1 MKRRL
6 RRLAAFLVLLYAAAS
21 CVGCAVVNAAMF
33 HPPRPPYGTDL
44 PGLETIGP
52 ADAPVAVVWSPV
64 PGAKKAVLFAHGN
77 AEDLRFVRGRV
88 ERFNRLGWSVL
99 AYDYPGYGRTPGEP
113 TEKSVYA
120 AAETAFRNLVEER
133 GFAEGDV
140 VVCGYS
146 IGSGPACY
154 LAERHD
160 VGGLLLFAPFKSAIR
175 VVTGVRIL
183 PIDPFPNLA
192 RVPRTRCPVLVF
204 HGTADRVIPFSHGR
218 AVAAAAGERGRF
230 VPVPGASHEAV
241 CTALPFDE
249 FRREFESL
257 FATSSHFLREIR
269 RNPAAKTLALADKA
283 AVETILA
290 ESGQPF
296 GDGWDLPEETKR
308 KLEDVL
314 GPPQKILGFGIAR
327 GLWVFPDKDEFE
339 IEYGGIP
346 HAAWNRE
353 RVRRERALSSMPE
366 SFSEPFGNAI
376 WGPSVP

>member
-88 ERFNRLGWSVL
+88 ECFNRLGWSVL

-146 IGSGPACY
+146 IGSGPACF
-154 LAERHD
+154 LAEKHD

-230 VPVPGASHEAV
+230 VSVPGASHEAV

-249 FRREFESL
+249 FRKEFESL
-257 FATSSHFLREIR
+257 FAR
-269 RNPAAKTLALADKA
+269 DA
-283 AVETILA
+283 AVT
-290 ESGQPF
+290 
-296 GDGWDLPEETKR
+296 
-308 KLEDVL
+308 
-314 GPPQKILGFGIAR
+314 GP
-327 GLWVFPDKDEFE
+327 
-339 IEYGGIP
+339 
-346 HAAWNRE
+346 
-353 RVRRERALSSMPE
+353 
-366 SFSEPFGNAI
+366 
-376 WGPSVP
+376 

>member
-6 RRLAAFLVLLYAAAS
+6 RRLAAFLVLLYAVAS

-154 LAERHD
+154 LAEKHD

-204 HGTADRVIPFSHGR
+204 HGTADRVIPFSHGK

-230 VPVPGASHEAV
+230 VPVPGASHEAI

-257 FATSSHFLREIR
+257 FAR
-269 RNPAAKTLALADKA
+269 AAALGSP
-283 AVETILA
+283 V
-290 ESGQPF
+290 
-296 GDGWDLPEETKR
+296 
-308 KLEDVL
+308 
-314 GPPQKILGFGIAR
+314 
-327 GLWVFPDKDEFE
+327 
-339 IEYGGIP
+339 GG
-346 HAAWNRE
+346 AGE
-353 RVRRERALSSMPE
+353 R
-366 SFSEPFGNAI
+366 SEPEGVRHAEDAE
-376 WGPSVP
+376 